1 MRRLKGAAKRKAM
14 RNAPEAEPEF
24 QIAPMIDILLVLLVF
39 FMSISSTEALQ
50 SNKEIDLP
58 VAREAKQPKENPG
71 QVIINIT
78 WSEANN
84 VGAIEIDNETF
95 PTPQHIIRKLQDKLM
110 ATPQTRVLI
119 RADRTVRYSYMK
131 EVMRAVG
138 QSGIPNITFSVVD
151 KDVK

>member
-1 MRRLKGAAKRKAM
+1 MKRLKGAAKRKAM
-14 RNAPEAEPEF
+14 RNTPDEDPEF

-50 SNKEIDLP
+50 SNREIDLP
-58 VAREAKQPKENPG
+58 VAREAKQPKENSG
-71 QVIINIT
+71 QVIVNIT

-84 VGAIEIDNETF
+84 IGAIEIDNEVY
-95 PTPQHIIRKLQDKLM
+95 PTPQHIVRKLQDKVM
-110 ATPQTRVLI
+110 ATPHTRVLI

-131 EVMRAVG
+131 EPMRAVG

-151 KDVK
+151 KDLN